1 MAVGEVDGVAVGYEV
16 FRYAVALY
24 GEACVE
30 YVVDGRRI
38 AAAFAFGQVGTAAVG
53 RSRGH
58 VAGIGRVFQ
67 VVFDVGKGHRG
78 GGAAGGGVHGGDD
91 VGRFHFCAA
100 GGCVVEFVA
109 AFVYL
114 AAVCFGVD
122 NRHGYAVGYALAVY
136 ADGYG
141 VFAVDGFGGDVGRA
155 CADKFDFACVFNLA
169 AEGFGFVAGSF
180 VGADDPAHVGQIAC
194 GGRAGFLCRC
204 QVAQVKQSACFRGCS
219 RVGGQC
225 AGYVGNGVAAVVQAF
240 VGQADR
246 SFARSFRGDGHA
258 VAANFGHVARSV
270 FKLGAGQVFELF
282 GQFDVQAVCTVRNY
296 ADVVVAQFG
305 RVGYAAFDVHGAAQ
319 FAFNVRAAVACKGQR
334 VVGHCVQLAAV
345 HCIRAGCRQCT
356 RGYVGNLFAAGIDA
370 VVFVD
375 YHAAYGNFVK
385 CYLVFGGVGDFAVGF
400 LFDFQVFTRSHV
412 QNVAGVDDFVSCR
425 SRILFPSGSSR
436 ALQGK
441 AASVDGFNDL
451 SRSNQFTCIGCCRI
465 INRSCCRIG

>member
-1 MAVGEVDGVAVGYEV
+1 MADVHRV
-16 FRYAVALY
+16 
-24 GEACVE
+24 
-30 YVVDGRRI
+30 
-38 AAAFAFGQVGTAAVG
+38 
-53 RSRGH
+53 
-58 VAGIGRVFQ
+58 GIGCAR
-67 VVFDVGKGHRG
+67 RNI
-78 GGAAGGGVHGGDD
+78 GD
-91 VGRFHFCAA
+91 F
-100 GGCVVEFVA
+100 
-109 AFVYL
+109 
-114 AAVCFGVD
+114 
-122 NRHGYAVGYALAVY
+122 
-136 ADGYG
+136 
-141 VFAVDGFGGDVGRA
+141 
-155 CADKFDFACVFNLA
+155 
-169 AEGFGFVAGSF
+169 
-180 VGADDPAHVGQIAC
+180 
-194 GGRAGFLCRC
+194 
-204 QVAQVKQSACFRGCS
+204 
-219 RVGGQC
+219 
-225 AGYVGNGVAAVVQAF
+225 VAAVVQAF

-246 SFARSFRGDGHA
+246 SLARSRVFRGDGHA

-270 FKLGAGQVFELF
+270 FKLGAGQVFQLF

-305 RVGYAAFDVHGAAQ
+305 RVGDAAFDVHFAAQ
-319 FAFNVRAAVACKGQR
+319 FALNIRTGVTRKGQR
-334 VVGHCVQLAAV
+334 FVLHCVQLAAV
-345 HCIRAGCRQCT
+345 DGIGAGRINGT
-356 RGYVGNLFAAGIDA
+356 RGYVGNLLAAGIDA